1 MQLLPLPGTTPEMWD
16 NIGMKLY
23 ACVNVYLSR
32 YLIYENVYVHLC
44 MCMHMYICRSVYMYN
59 YALSKSVQGKEKNIT
74 QLDQSTRWSQP
85 LEAHSE
91 TKARSCPRAKSRVP
105 TWSRL
110 VLKHLLSDL

>member
-59 YALSKSVQGKEKNIT
+59 YALSKSVQGKEKKYHAIG
-74 QLDQSTRWSQP
+74 S
-85 LEAHSE
+85 
-91 TKARSCPRAKSRVP
+91 
-105 TWSRL
+105 
-110 VLKHLLSDL
+110 KHEMESAVGGTL